1 MPHGA
6 RLSRRLPGATLDGHR
21 GTADRQHADL
31 PLDPAEVR
39 DLVSSSS
46 PASPRLREVSP
57 TTGTKRDHHD
67 DQPLTCHDSI
77 ERPDAATSAN
87 GELSPEAKTFNWL
100 LDSFTSSTAG
110 VLEAIAVSSDGLL
123 MAMSAIKDRS
133 NAERLAAVVSG
144 MTSLAG
150 GAASWYA
157 LGGLNRVIVDMADG
171 YLLVTSISSGSVL
184 GVIADR
190 SANLGT
196 SRTR

>member
-1 MPHGA
+1 MTSPFLHDNVDQ
-6 RLSRRLPGATLDGHR
+6 SQPGA
-21 GTADRQHADL
+21 
-31 PLDPAEVR
+31 
-39 DLVSSSS
+39 
-46 PASPRLREVSP
+46 
-57 TTGTKRDHHD
+57 
-67 DQPLTCHDSI
+67 
-77 ERPDAATSAN
+77 N
-87 GELSPEAKTFNWL
+87 GDLSPEARTFNWL

-171 YLLVTSISSGSVL
+171 YLLISAISSGSVL
-184 GVIADR
+184 GVVADR

-196 SRTR
+196 VAYEMTLFAGRAGGALTPRLIVELKNAVQQ